1 MPKTP
6 RLLAT
11 NDLIGGRSWVWENSD
26 LAERRRRRELPT
38 ATRRPITS
46 FQEFLLS
53 TPYENANLLMR
64 LYDLRREAKLRDARD
79 WVIRSFNPSSAEDYA
94 AVLASEDSAK
104 VRMVMGY
111 WDMAASFVV
120 HGAIDTPMFHD
131 TCGEMLAA
139 FCKVEHMLTEVREHT
154 GQTGLLGN
162 VEQVANDWP
171 GAKERMAGMREYFA
185 GLSGGD

>member
-1 MPKTP
+1 M
-6 RLLAT
+6 
-11 NDLIGGRSWVWENSD
+11 
-26 LAERRRRRELPT
+26 
-38 ATRRPITS
+38 
-46 FQEFLLS
+46 S
-53 TPYENANLLMR
+53 TPYENADLLMR

-79 WVIRSFNPSSAEDYA
+79 WVIRSFNPRSHEDYA

-104 VRMVMGY
+104 VRMVMSY

-120 HGAIDTPMFHD
+120 HGAIEAPMFHS

-139 FCKVEHMLTEVREHT
+139 YCKVEHILADIREST

-162 VEQVANDWP
+162 VEQVADEWP

-185 GLSGGD
+185 GLAASATG

>member
-1 MPKTP
+1 M
-6 RLLAT
+6 
-11 NDLIGGRSWVWENSD
+11 
-26 LAERRRRRELPT
+26 
-38 ATRRPITS
+38 
-46 FQEFLLS
+46 S
-53 TPYENANLLMR
+53 TPYENADLLMR
-64 LYDLRREAKLRDARD
+64 LYDLRREAKLRDGRN

-154 GQTGLLGN
+154 GQTGLLRN
-162 VEQVANDWP
+162 VEQVAKDWP

-185 GLSGGD
+185 GLSDGA